1 MKNYIDIEVDKRIS
15 ELRDHEDYMLG
26 KYGSLKRIYKLL
38 GANFEIKFCKAKML
52 LTTALEGKEGKAKLQ
67 MIDMMFRAWDSLE
80 KQILDRGFK
89 PLAPQI
95 RVYEYGK
102 GKLAYICDYD
112 DEKANMIKQYEKET
126 DVVFFSMEELLRCIP
141 SEFMDAKRLLT
152 KKFGDANFR
161 RIKHG

>member
-52 LTTALEGKEGKAKLQ
+52 LNTALEGKEGKAEL
-67 MIDMMFRAWDSLE
+67 
-80 KQILDRGFK
+80 
-89 PLAPQI
+89 QI

-152 KKFGDANFR
+152 KKFGDANFE